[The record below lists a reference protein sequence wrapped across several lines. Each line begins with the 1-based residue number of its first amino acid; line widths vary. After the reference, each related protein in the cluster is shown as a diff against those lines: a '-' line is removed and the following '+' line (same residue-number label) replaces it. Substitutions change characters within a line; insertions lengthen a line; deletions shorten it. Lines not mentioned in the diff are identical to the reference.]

1 MFLFLVFA
9 KQLSDDDT
17 KAVVFDVSSDA
28 YRSLSDHEKRWVS
41 TYSKKGWV
49 SIEFDLKV
57 VRTGKEN
64 RV

>member
-28 YRSLSDHEKRWVS
+28 YRSLSDHEKR
-41 TYSKKGWV
+41 
-49 SIEFDLKV
+49 
-57 VRTGKEN
+57 
-64 RV
+64 